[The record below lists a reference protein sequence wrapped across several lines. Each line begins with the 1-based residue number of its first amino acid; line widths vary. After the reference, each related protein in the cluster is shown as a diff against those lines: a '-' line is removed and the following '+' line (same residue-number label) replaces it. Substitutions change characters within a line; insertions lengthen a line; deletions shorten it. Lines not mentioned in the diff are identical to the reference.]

1 MPLSTEQTPDNRTVI
16 TVAHS
21 PDSDDAFMFYGLAT
35 NKLVTEGLKFEH
47 TLKDIQSLN
56 EDAKNGVFD
65 VTAISFHAYAYV
77 SDKYALLPHGASI
90 GDKYGPIV
98 VSREPRNAAD
108 IGSMKIAVP
117 GEMTSAYLALRLY
130 NKDFE
135 HVVVP
140 FDEIIDE
147 VKSGRVDAGLL
158 IHEGQLFY
166 NQLGLDKVLDLG
178 EWWHEK
184 TGLPLPMGGNVIR
197 RDLGKEMM
205 EKVSK
210 HLLASIVYSM
220 DNREDALAYAMQF
233 ARDMEPALADRFVA
247 MWVNDLTLDYGDRG
261 REAVKRLLAEGHKA
275 GIIPHKVKVDFV
287 G

>member
-1 MPLSTEQTPDNRTVI
+1 MAVKAETTPQIRKI

-35 NKLVTEGLKFEH
+35 HKLETGELRFDH
-47 TLKDIQSLN
+47 TLKDIQKLN
-56 EDAKNGVFD
+56 EDARKGIYD

-77 SDKYALLPHGASI
+77 ADKYALLPHGASI

-98 VSREPRNAAD
+98 VTKEPREASE

-117 GEMTSAYLALRLY
+117 GELTSAYLALRIY

-140 FDEIIDE
+140 FDEIISA
-147 VKSGRVDAGLL
+147 VKNGQADAGLL

-166 NQLGLDKVLDLG
+166 NQMGLHKVLDLG
-178 EWWHEK
+178 EWWHDE
-184 TGLPLPMGGNVIR
+184 TSLPLPMGGNAIR
-197 RDLGKEMM
+197 RDLGDELMQQ
-205 EKVSK
+205 VSK
-210 HLLASIVYSM
+210 FLHDSIVYSM
-220 DNREDALAYAMQF
+220 ENREDALAYAMQF
-233 ARDMEPALADRFVA
+233 ARDMEPSLADRFVS
-247 MWVNDLTLDYGDRG
+247 MWVNELTLDYGDRG
-261 REAVKRLLAEGHKA
+261 REAVKRLLSEGYKA
-275 GIIPHKVKVDFV
+275 GLIPHEVQVDFV

>member
-1 MPLSTEQTPDNRTVI
+1 MPQSTEQAPGIRTI

-77 SDKYALLPHGASI
+77 ADKYALLPHGASI

-98 VSREPRNAAD
+98 VSKEPRSASD

-135 HVVVP
+135 HVVIP

-210 HLLASIVYSM
+210 HLHASIVYSM